1 MVDVLLNFSTA
12 HVWLRY
18 VLVAVL
24 GILLWTVTS
33 MLLCKRSQRICDE
46 MELEIS
52 QHYFCGHNLADM
64 IKTNFFGRFSDFNK
78 EGFCY
83 TYSAVIMLA
92 LRKFKHTRVVR
103 GYIDQ
108 PDYQSNHSW
117 VEIRICG
124 RWWVIDLANQYDIS
138 MPQKLYYKVT
148 KPEIRVI
155 YTYEEFWRDPFAEK
169 FQQRL
174 RQPATSLIFWE
185 LFHRYTPYDSDESL
199 RFKELDPSEIELF
212 DPPYYM
218 LSPPELGWKYS
229 QRIVNEMMARP
240 SRRTPK
246 RRTLRRLDSLYRQIE
261 RTIACTSATESSA

>member
-1 MVDVLLNFSTA
+1 MLNFSTA

-117 VEIRICG
+117 VEIR
-124 RWWVIDLANQYDIS
+124 
-138 MPQKLYYKVT
+138 
-148 KPEIRVI
+148 VI
-155 YTYEEFWRDPFAEK
+155 YTYGEFWRDPFAEK

-229 QRIVNEMMARP
+229 QRIVNELMARP